1 MAEFAQS
8 FVVRDDELRIAI
20 ELGEEPSEENT
31 KWQGLFGEIGS
42 DP

>member
-1 MAEFAQS
+1 MVELGQS
-8 FVVRDDELRIAI
+8 SLVRDDQLGIAI
-20 ELGEEPSEENT
+20 ELGEAPSEENT